1 MYRSNPMQFNEE
13 QLDELQDL
21 AKQTDLPFNRVSSDF
36 NLRNTIETAIGG
48 VAEGFTTIPV
58 GREPRNTYEAIAHSL
73 GHLVGF
79 APGIAAIPLQ

>member
-1 MYRSNPMQFNEE
+1 MASLYNTESYRVKRLIDMYRSNPMQFNEE

-58 GREPRNTYEAIAHSL
+58 
-73 GHLVGF
+73 
-79 APGIAAIPLQ
+79 